1 MNNRS
6 TRGSF
11 QILKWEKGFERW
23 MTHFRQ
29 ASKHERR
36 MGDETEGMGN
46 RTAVWTKAN
55 TRTPRARYLTET
67 LLLLRR
73 SGSER
78 VRGKGSDPS
87 ITTAMNIRKRPKKRS
102 IQSGPS
108 RSSQNTANKI
118 TPLSKASLNLQFT
131 PFLQILTIK
140 PDFAIGSL
148 RRRRRRRPPSVPNS
162 PLAAEK
168 RKQLN

>member
-1 MNNRS
+1 MDDA
-6 TRGSF
+6 F
-11 QILKWEKGFERW
+11 
-23 MTHFRQ
+23 Q

-87 ITTAMNIRKRPKKRS
+87 ITTAMNIRKRPKKGQFSQGLPDLRKTQRTKS
-102 IQSGPS
+102 RLSPKRHQTCSLRPFCKSRQSSPISQSGPS
-108 RSSQNTANKI
+108 AAAVV
-118 TPLSKASLNLQFT
+118 LL
-131 PFLQILTIK
+131 PFQILLWQPK
-140 PDFAIGSL
+140 SGSSSISS
-148 RRRRRRRPPSVPNS
+148 R
-162 PLAAEK
+162 
-168 RKQLN
+168 